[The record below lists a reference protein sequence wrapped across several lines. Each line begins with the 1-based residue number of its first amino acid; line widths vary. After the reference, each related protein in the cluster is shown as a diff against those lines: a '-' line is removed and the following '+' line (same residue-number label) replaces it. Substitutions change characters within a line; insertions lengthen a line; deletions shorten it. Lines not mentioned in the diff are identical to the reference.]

1 MSKIIRIPLVGPGL
15 GQHTRKTRRLAS
27 KAFWVMFFFEIWGT
41 YPKKGRIHHLGYL
54 NIQQSSAV
62 VNKVIVK

>member
-1 MSKIIRIPLVGPGL
+1 MSKIIRTPLVGPGL
-15 GQHTRKTRRLAS
+15 GQHTRKARRLAS
-27 KAFWVMFFFEIWGT
+27 EAFCALFFFEVLEACPERG
-41 YPKKGRIHHLGYL
+41 GIHHLGYL